1 MCASVSASG
10 RVRCPVAVRDWA
22 WRCLFS
28 CKSYSIKQHVDA
40 SAHHNSTTIPQN
52 NRPLHRRP
60 STAPAPKSV
69 LIARMCQTH
78 PPHSTH
84 PTRAPRALPG
94 RLAAARHTT
103 ADDTGRIRQAH
114 SPRPRPHSTLH
125 KASPLTSVIRTA
137 LPSSPRNRSRTHK
150 DDHNTHAHK
159 HNAKA

>member
-1 MCASVSASG
+1 MSDFVCASVSASG

-28 CKSYSIKQHVDA
+28 CKSYSIEHKA
-40 SAHHNSTTIPQN
+40 
-52 NRPLHRRP
+52 
-60 STAPAPKSV
+60 TAQPYPKIIGRFTDDPAQLPPPSV

>member
-1 MCASVSASG
+1 MCASVCERVRSRAVSG
-10 RVRCPVAVRDWA
+10 RRARDWA

-28 CKSYSIKQHVDA
+28 CKSYSIEHKA
-40 SAHHNSTTIPQN
+40 
-52 NRPLHRRP
+52 
-60 STAPAPKSV
+60 TAQPYPKIIGRFTDDPAQLPPPSV

-103 ADDTGRIRQAH
+103 ADDTGRIRQAQ

-125 KASPLTSVIRTA
+125 KASPLTSVIHTA